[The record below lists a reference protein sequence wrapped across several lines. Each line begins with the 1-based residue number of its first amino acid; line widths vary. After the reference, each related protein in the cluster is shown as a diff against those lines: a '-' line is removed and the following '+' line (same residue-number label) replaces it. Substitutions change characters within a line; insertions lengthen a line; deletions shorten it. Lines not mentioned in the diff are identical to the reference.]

1 MLDQETLGKW
11 ESTLIDGAAD
21 ESLAETVFV
30 AKESLEKVKKVEAA
44 ASNTTLAKSGLLDAI
59 KHSDEFQE
67 ESGKG
72 SAGQSHPGGKAF
84 DEGIKEKEDDAD
96 VDSEQATE
104 DAEAKKL
111 VGGAGKAGKDS
122 DEDDEKSNKVDDT
135 PDVTPDDIAIV
146 DDSVNASSV
155 VAMADEKISELSLAK
170 QKVESEAELEFKTAV
185 ATKGI
190 DETLANDLVSA
201 LANLTST
208 GGGG

>member
-1 MLDQETLGKW
+1 M
-11 ESTLIDGAAD
+11 
-21 ESLAETVFV
+21 
-30 AKESLEKVKKVEAA
+30 
-44 ASNTTLAKSGLLDAI
+44 
-59 KHSDEFQE
+59 
-67 ESGKG
+67 
-72 SAGQSHPGGKAF
+72 
-84 DEGIKEKEDDAD
+84 
-96 VDSEQATE
+96 
-104 DAEAKKL
+104 
-111 VGGAGKAGKDS
+111 
-122 DEDDEKSNKVDDT
+122 DDT